1 MVLLK
6 EYKVFLLF
14 TLFRIETSSEYL
26 LIEVLWLSECLEVL
40 FWTETEK
47 DLVILI
53 IVSEDKAD
61 LNNAGGKNWSVSQ
74 SRAIAEDDTII
85 YFQEKSWTLASH
97 SKWYS
102 IFLQRHCA
110 DISCGPKKIIELSK
124 FMTAKLMEESVS
136 CLENISIEMLLS
148 EFWDVKLE

>member
-1 MVLLK
+1 MNIK
-6 EYKVFLLF
+6 FFLLF

-61 LNNAGGKNWSVSQ
+61 LNNAGGKNWPVSQ

-85 YFQEKSWTLASH
+85 YFQEKSWTLAFH

-102 IFLQRHCA
+102 IFLQRPCV
-110 DISCGPKKIIELSK
+110 DISCGSKKIIELSK